1 MPPDSYLPRPACHEH
16 RYDFCSI
23 TYMACRLTSVGNPE
37 GGTSV
42 RGLVYHGCSWLR
54 IMIAHMW
61 PTNTWRYRGD
71 KRDLRLDLLRGF
83 AVIAMVADHIG
94 GERSWLY
101 AITGGDEFFVSAAEV
116 FVFISGLLMGIIY
129 VGVVARQ
136 GLGAALMK
144 SLQRAW
150 TLYLMT
156 ISLTLTFMLLSTQ
169 VNLGWGQGTTDASW
183 SDLII
188 SVLTLHRTFYLTDVL
203 LLYTLLVLAAG
214 PVLVLLVHA
223 RTTYVLAGSWG
234 LWLLWQLAP
243 QHAQFPWAI
252 ADNSVFNFPAW
263 QALFVTAMATGYHR
277 QRLEQHLAAVSER
290 LLLGISGAFVA
301 IVIAVHVGLL
311 LPSLGSHKIIF
322 DYLFSKL
329 DLRIGRLLVFAV
341 FFTFA
346 FALVTVAWGPIRR
359 ALGWLLLPLG
369 QDALS
374 AYILHLF
381 VVALAMKVR
390 PLVFETMLATP
401 LENTLFQSMGVIF
414 IWAAISLRGVVLK
427 PLRIGLA
434 RGTARLAAGRAYL
447 YLFGQASRDL

>member
-1 MPPDSYLPRPACHEH
+1 M
-16 RYDFCSI
+16 
-23 TYMACRLTSVGNPE
+23 LTSVRNAE
-37 GGTSV
+37 GGGSV
-42 RGLVYHGCSWLR
+42 RGLMQHGRSRLR
-54 IMIAHMW
+54 LAMSYVRPPNA
-61 PTNTWRYRGD
+61 WRYRGD

-101 AITGGDEFFVSAAEV
+101 AITGGDAFFVSAAEV

-129 VGVVARQ
+129 AGVVGRQ

-156 ISLTLTFMLLSTQ
+156 ISLTLTLMVLSTQ
-169 VNLGWGQGTTDASW
+169 VNLGWGHGTTDARW

-188 SVLTLHRTFYLTDVL
+188 SVLTLHRTFYLTDIL

-223 RTTYVLAGSWG
+223 RATYVLAGSWG

-252 ADNSVFNFPAW
+252 TDNSVFNFPAW

-277 QRLEQHLAAVSER
+277 QRLEQHLAGVSER

-311 LPSLGSHKIIF
+311 LPALGSYGMIF
-322 DYLFSKL
+322 DHLFGKV
-329 DLRIGRLLVFAV
+329 DLRVGRLVVFAG
-341 FFTFA
+341 FFGFA
-346 FALVTVAWGPIRR
+346 YTLVTVAWEPIRR

-381 VVALAMKVR
+381 AVALAAKIR
-390 PLVFETMLATP
+390 PFVFEITLATP
-401 LENTLFQSMGVIF
+401 LENTLFQLTGVIF
-414 IWAAISLRGVVLK
+414 IWAAISLRVVVLRQ
-427 PLRIGLA
+427 LRNGLA
-434 RGTARLAAGRAYL
+434 RATALLAAGRAYL
-447 YLFGQASRDL
+447 YLFGQPSRDL

>member
-1 MPPDSYLPRPACHEH
+1 MHQGRS
-16 RYDFCSI
+16 
-23 TYMACRLTSVGNPE
+23 RLRLMFSRV
-37 GGTSV
+37 
-42 RGLVYHGCSWLR
+42 
-54 IMIAHMW
+54 W
-61 PTNTWRYRGD
+61 PTDAWRYRGD

-101 AITGGDEFFVSAAEV
+101 AVTGGDAFFVSAAEV

-129 VGVVARQ
+129 LGVIARQ

-156 ISLTLTFMLLSTQ
+156 AILTLTLMALSSQ
-169 VNLGWGQGTTDASW
+169 VGLGWGSGVTDASW
-183 SDLII
+183 SDLIV

-203 LLYTLLVLAAG
+203 LLYTLLILAAV
-214 PVLVLLVHA
+214 PVLVLLAYA
-223 RTTYVLAGSWG
+223 RTTYVLVGSWG
-234 LWLLWQLAP
+234 LWMLWQLAP

-263 QALFVTAMATGYHR
+263 QALFVTAMVIGYHR
-277 QRLEQHLAAVSER
+277 QRLEQHLAGVSKR
-290 LLLGISGAFVA
+290 RVLGISGAFVA
-301 IVIAVHVGLL
+301 IVIAVHVGF
-311 LPSLGSHKIIF
+311 LPPESVSHGIVV
-322 DYLFSKL
+322 DHLFSKL
-329 DLRIGRLLVFAV
+329 DLGIGRLFVFAG
-341 FFTFA
+341 FFIFA
-346 FALVTVAWGPIRR
+346 FALVSVAWVPIRR

-390 PLVFETMLATP
+390 PLVFEIAPATP
-401 LENTLFQSMGVIF
+401 TENTLFQLTGIAF
-414 IWAAISLRGVVLK
+414 IWAAISLRATA
-427 PLRIGLA
+427 LRQLRTGLA
-434 RGTARLAAGRAYL
+434 RATALLAAGRVYL
-447 YLFGQASRDL
+447 YLLGQPSRDL

>member
-1 MPPDSYLPRPACHEH
+1 MFSR
-16 RYDFCSI
+16 
-23 TYMACRLTSVGNPE
+23 V
-37 GGTSV
+37 
-42 RGLVYHGCSWLR
+42 
-54 IMIAHMW
+54 W
-61 PTNTWRYRGD
+61 PTDAWRYRGD
-71 KRDLRLDLLRGF
+71 RRDLRLDLLRGF

-101 AITGGDEFFVSAAEV
+101 AVTGGDAFFVSAAEV

-129 VGVVARQ
+129 AGVIARQ

-156 ISLTLTFMLLSTQ
+156 VSLTLTLMALSSQ
-169 VNLGWGQGTTDASW
+169 VGLGWGSGVTDASW
-183 SDLII
+183 SDLIV

-203 LLYTLLVLAAG
+203 LLYTLLILAAV

-223 RTTYVLAGSWG
+223 RTTHVLVGSWG
-234 LWLLWQLAP
+234 LWMLWQLAP

-263 QALFVTAMATGYHR
+263 QALFVTAMVIGYHR
-277 QRLEQHLAAVSER
+277 QRLEQHLAGVSKR
-290 LLLGISGAFVA
+290 RVLGISGAFVA
-301 IVIAVHVGLL
+301 IVIAVHVGF
-311 LPSLGSHKIIF
+311 LPPASVFHGIVVDH
-322 DYLFSKL
+322 LFSKL
-329 DLRIGRLLVFAV
+329 DLGIGRLFVFAG
-341 FFTFA
+341 FFIFA
-346 FALVTVAWGPIRR
+346 FALVSVGWVPIRR

-390 PLVFETMLATP
+390 PLVFEIAPATP
-401 LENTLFQSMGVIF
+401 TENTLFQLSGIAF
-414 IWAAISLRGVVLK
+414 IWTAISLRAIALHQ
-427 PLRIGLA
+427 LRTGLA
-434 RGTARLAAGRAYL
+434 RATALLAAGRAYL
-447 YLFGQASRDL
+447 YLLGQPSRDL

>member
-1 MPPDSYLPRPACHEH
+1 MH
-16 RYDFCSI
+16 
-23 TYMACRLTSVGNPE
+23 
-37 GGTSV
+37 
-42 RGLVYHGCSWLR
+42 HGESWLGL
-54 IMIAHMW
+54 IISYVW
-61 PTNTWRYRGD
+61 PTNAWRYRGD

-101 AITGGDEFFVSAAEV
+101 AITGGDAFFVSAAEV

-156 ISLTLTFMLLSTQ
+156 VSLTLTLMALSTQ
-169 VNLGWGQGTTDASW
+169 VGLGWGSGATDANW
-183 SDLII
+183 SDLIV
-188 SVLTLHRTFYLTDVL
+188 SVLTLHRTFYLTDIL
-203 LLYTLLVLAAG
+203 LLYTLLVLAAV

-234 LWLLWQLAP
+234 LWMLWQLAP

-252 ADNSVFNFPAW
+252 TDNSVFNFPAW
-263 QALFVTAMATGYHR
+263 QALFVTAMVIGYHR
-277 QRLEQHLAAVSER
+277 QRLEQHLAGVSQR
-290 LLLGISGAFVA
+290 MVLGISGAFVA
-301 IVIAVHVGLL
+301 IVIAVHVGFL
-311 LPSLGSHKIIF
+311 LPSSVSHGIVVEQ
-322 DYLFSKL
+322 LFSKL
-329 DLRIGRLLVFAV
+329 DLRIGRLLVFAG
-341 FFTFA
+341 FFIFA
-346 FALVTVAWGPIRR
+346 FALVTVAWVPIRR

-381 VVALAMKVR
+381 VVALAMKAR
-390 PLVFETMLATP
+390 PLVFETTPATP
-401 LENTLFQSMGVIF
+401 TGEYLVPIDWHRLHLGGHQSASDGAEPASRRARQGHC
-414 IWAAISLRGVVLK
+414 AAGGGAGISLPPRSAQQRSVSG
-427 PLRIGLA
+427 
-434 RGTARLAAGRAYL
+434 
-447 YLFGQASRDL
+447 